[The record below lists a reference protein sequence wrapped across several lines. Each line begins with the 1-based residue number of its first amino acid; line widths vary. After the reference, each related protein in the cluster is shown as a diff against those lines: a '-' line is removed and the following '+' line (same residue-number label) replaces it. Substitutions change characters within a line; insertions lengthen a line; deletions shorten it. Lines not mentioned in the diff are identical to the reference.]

1 MHTTQN
7 RAELAHE
14 QAFAFALAQGS
25 GRERAEEFAGEYVN
39 VLEDRA
45 GEIRYPDA
53 PAPTPEE
60 VWIS

>member
-7 RAELAHE
+7 RADLAHE

-45 GEIRYPDA
+45 GEICYPDA

>member
-1 MHTTQN
+1 MQTTQN

-14 QAFAFALAQGS
+14 EAFIFALAQGAE
-25 GRERAEEFAGEYVN
+25 RERVRDLAGEYVN

-45 GEIRYPDA
+45 GEIPYPDA
-53 PAPTPEE
+53 PGPTPEE